1 MNDAPSGPPT
11 GRSSSAGAVS
21 ADAASPPDLASSV
34 ARLRAAGCVFAEEEA
49 ELLHEAAG
57 PDGLEVLLRRREA
70 GEPLEQILGWVAFR
84 GLRIPVAPGVFVPR
98 RRTEAVVDAALALLS
113 GRGSATVLDLCCGVG
128 AIARALAEERPGLRL
143 HAADLSPAAVA
154 CAGRTLAGLASVH
167 QGDLFAALPEEL
179 RGRIDLVVVNAPYVP
194 TAAIALM
201 PPEAR
206 LHEPASTLDGG
217 DDGLALHR
225 RIAREAPAWLSDDGG
240 VVIETSRE
248 QAGGTAAL
256 FTDGGFDPTIVVNEE
271 RDATVVS
278 ALRGRTTRV

>member
-11 GRSSSAGAVS
+11 GRSSSVA
-21 ADAASPPDLASSV
+21 PPPSRPLPPLTSSV

-49 ELLHEAAG
+49 ALLHEAAG
-57 PDGLEVLLRRREA
+57 DGRALEQLLRRREA

-84 GLRIPVAPGVFVPR
+84 GLRIPVSPGVFVPR
-98 RRTEAVVDAALALLS
+98 RRTEAVVDAALALLA
-113 GRGSATVLDLCCGVG
+113 GRGPSTVLDLCCGVG
-128 AIARALAEERPGLRL
+128 AIGRALIEERDGLTL

-154 CAGRTLAGLASVH
+154 CARRTLAGLASVH
-167 QGDLFAALPEEL
+167 QGDLLAALPEGL

-194 TAAIALM
+194 TAAIVLM

-217 DDGLALHR
+217 SDGLGLHR
-225 RIAREAPAWLSDDGG
+225 RIAAEVLPWLSGDGA

-248 QAGGTAAL
+248 QAERTAAL
-256 FTDGGFDPTIVVNEE
+256 FAAAGFNPSILLDDEL
-271 RDATVVS
+271 DATVVS
-278 ALRGRTTRV
+278 APRHRTTRV